1 MALWSIAD
9 SNLCSLGDKTVRSR
23 GRGIGCENRRIVVKF
38 DWRNGNAAAE
48 ISERWGDSKPSRFR
62 GFVRSSDMIFYHLM
76 NWDQFVFA
84 PSQLETTLQWNVVS
98 NWLSSCTKVQFV
110 KKLKL
115 LTSGAHDHL
124 GMGSA
129 NERRR
134 YIVTSSFIGWV
145 HSQNDFCVRC
155 LEMGQVAHYWDD
167 CHDTLYLIVM
177 QLHSFEDQA
186 PWIHLHSCIHR
197 RCHIHTWCSNEWT
210 ALTWLKDRVPV

>member
-1 MALWSIAD
+1 MTDFPPTKIQCSIDPSPDSSPLVMDKLDHHAIFKGTMTPLRVMYLSGRCFGKWHCGALLTATSVHWAIRPSDLEAEG
-9 SNLCSLGDKTVRSR
+9 LVV
-23 GRGIGCENRRIVVKF
+23 RIVVSL
-38 DWRNGNAAAE
+38 WNLTGANVNAAAE

-124 GMGSA
+124 G
-129 NERRR
+129 NV
-134 YIVTSSFIGWV
+134 IVTSSFIGWV

-155 LEMGQVAHYWDD
+155 LEMGQVAHY
-167 CHDTLYLIVM
+167 
-177 QLHSFEDQA
+177 
-186 PWIHLHSCIHR
+186 
-197 RCHIHTWCSNEWT
+197 
-210 ALTWLKDRVPV
+210 